1 MKAAIYKE
9 DEFGSRRTY
18 ELQGTMLRI
27 EAHVFRH
34 SGVFNIDLTDCMP
47 NYTIRKG
54 MLGAAFKRAITYLS
68 IVIGLALVIHE
79 FVPAHG
85 TWIVVIA
92 LIIAYPGL
100 NVAIR
105 SLRPVEV
112 LEFRDSKGKL
122 LFDFQ
127 HPRKQ
132 VTQINLDEFIAKIQ
146 SEVIKARQ
154 QNHLPEPKSGLA
166 PGHGS
171 S

>member
-1 MKAAIYKE
+1 MKATIYKE

-27 EAHVFRH
+27 EAHVFRN
-34 SGVFNIDLTDCMP
+34 SSVFNIDLTDCTP
-47 NYTIRKG
+47 DYTIRKG

-68 IVIGLALVIHE
+68 IVFGVAFVVHD

-105 SLRPVEV
+105 SLRQVEV
-112 LEFRDSKGKL
+112 LEFRDSKGNL
-122 LFDFQ
+122 LFDFLR
-127 HPRKQ
+127 PRKQ
-132 VTQINLDEFIAKIQ
+132 VPQINLDEFIAKIR
-146 SEVIKARQ
+146 SELIKARQ
-154 QNHLPEPKSGLA
+154 PNQLPEPMSGLA